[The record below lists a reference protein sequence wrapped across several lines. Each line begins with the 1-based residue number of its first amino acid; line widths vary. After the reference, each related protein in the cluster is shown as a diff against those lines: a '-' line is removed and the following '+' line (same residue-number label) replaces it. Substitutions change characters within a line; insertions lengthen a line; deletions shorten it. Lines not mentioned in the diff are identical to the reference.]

1 MVKKEIHK
9 LGQYFTT
16 NKMLLDYVLDLI
28 HNNPDKILEPSMG
41 RGDIISH
48 ILNHKQGVK
57 FDTYEIDETIKFLD
71 IIDRDEINFGDFLKT
86 QITDKYDTI
95 VGNPPFVKRS
105 GGNLYIDFIE
115 KCYHLLNDNGELI
128 FIIPSE
134 FLKLTCATTIINL
147 MIDNGTFTHI
157 FHPNN
162 EKLFDEA
169 SIDVI
174 VFRYCKNINL
184 EKKILFNGIERYLIN
199 TNGII
204 TFTDT
209 PMNDKTTLNTHLDVY
224 VGMVTG
230 KEEVYKNEKYG
241 NLNILNGKDKV
252 DKYIFIDQF
261 PTENLQL
268 NEYMTNNKDILISRK
283 IRKFNDENWFQW
295 GAARNYISV
304 KKNIGKQGIYIY
316 TLTRNTT
323 VAFVDTIQYF
333 GGNLILLIP
342 KKDVDLNVLVKYLNS
357 DEFKKNYMYAG
368 RFKIGHKQ
376 VSNIL
381 FNFSNHQVC

>member
-209 PMNDKTTLNTHLDVY
+209 PMNDKTTLNTHMDVY

>member
-71 IIDRDEINFGDFLKT
+71 IIDRDEINFGDFLKA

-134 FLKLTCATTIINL
+134 FLKLTCATTIINT

-204 TFTDT
+204 TFTDS

-295 GAARNYISV
+295 GAPRNYISV
-304 KKNIGKQGIYIY
+304 KKISANKVFIY
-316 TLTRNTT
+316 T
-323 VAFVDTIQYF
+323 
-333 GGNLILLIP
+333 
-342 KKDVDLNVLVKYLNS
+342 
-357 DEFKKNYMYAG
+357 
-368 RFKIGHKQ
+368 H
-376 VSNIL
+376 
-381 FNFSNHQVC
+381 

>member
-57 FDTYEIDETIKFLD
+57 FDTYEIDETIKFL
-71 IIDRDEINFGDFLKT
+71 IDRDEINFGDFLKT

>member
-16 NKMLLDYVLDLI
+16 NKLLLDYVLDLI

-57 FDTYEIDETIKFLD
+57 FDTYEIDETIKFL
-71 IIDRDEINFGDFLKT
+71 IDRDEINFGDFLKA

-134 FLKLTCATTIINL
+134 FLKLTCATTIINT

-204 TFTDT
+204 TFTDS

-230 KEEVYKNEKYG
+230 KEEVYKNDKFG

-304 KKNIGKQGIYIY
+304 KKNFGKQGIYIY

-342 KKDVDLNVLVKYLNS
+342 KKDLDLNLLVEYLNS
-357 DEFKKNYMYAG
+357 DELKKNYMYSG

>member
-71 IIDRDEINFGDFLKT
+71 IIDRDEINFGDFLKA

-134 FLKLTCATTIINL
+134 FLKLTCATTIINT

-204 TFTDT
+204 TFTDS

-295 GAARNYISV
+295 GAPRNYISV

>member
-1 MVKKEIHK
+1 
-9 LGQYFTT
+9 
-16 NKMLLDYVLDLI
+16 
-28 HNNPDKILEPSMG
+28 
-41 RGDIISH
+41 
-48 ILNHKQGVK
+48 
-57 FDTYEIDETIKFLD
+57 
-71 IIDRDEINFGDFLKT
+71 
-86 QITDKYDTI
+86 
-95 VGNPPFVKRS
+95 
-105 GGNLYIDFIE
+105 
-115 KCYHLLNDNGELI
+115 
-128 FIIPSE
+128 
-134 FLKLTCATTIINL
+134 
-147 MIDNGTFTHI
+147 
-157 FHPNN
+157 
-162 EKLFDEA
+162 
-169 SIDVI
+169 
-174 VFRYCKNINL
+174 
-184 EKKILFNGIERYLIN
+184 
-199 TNGII
+199 
-204 TFTDT
+204 
-209 PMNDKTTLNTHLDVY
+209 

-295 GAARNYISV
+295 GAPRNYISV